1 MPTELE
7 AKMKVDDFAAVRQRL
22 EESGAKRMGS
32 ALETNI
38 FFDTPQRTLLPADKG
53 LRLRRK
59 KDDQSG
65 KEKFTI
71 TVKGP
76 QQKGE
81 LKNREEAEVR
91 VEDGDDAAGVLRA
104 LGYEPMLSFQKKRES
119 WEVDG
124 CKIELDE
131 IPILG
136 RFVEIEGPDERT
148 VMRVREKLQLADR
161 PLITAGYIT
170 MLARHLRETN
180 DSRREIR
187 FW

>member
-7 AKMKVDDFAAVRQRL
+7 AKMKVEDFAELRHRL
-22 EESGAKRMGS
+22 DESGAKRAGS
-32 ALETNI
+32 AVETNI

-53 LRLRRK
+53 LRLRRS
-59 KDDQSG
+59 KDDQTG
-65 KEKFTI
+65 NEKFTI

-81 LKNREEAEVR
+81 LKNRPEAEVR
-91 VEDGDDAAGVLRA
+91 VEDGDDAMAVLGA
-104 LGYEPMLSFQKKRES
+104 LGFEPTLSFQKKRES

-124 CKIELDE
+124 CKVELDE

-136 RFVEIEGPDERT
+136 RFVEIEGPDDRT
-148 VMRVREKLQLADR
+148 VMQAREKLNLSCR
-161 PLITAGYIT
+161 PLITTGYIT

-180 DSRREIR
+180 DSRREIT
-187 FW
+187 F